1 MGRLPGYWGNHPGS
15 LPVYETVMMNGGT
28 MSSCRLPA
36 ALALA
41 GAVAT
46 GGCVVSLDSQG
57 HTARE
62 ERRFDVSGAPDVRVT
77 TFDGSIQVR
86 SWDRAEVL
94 IEIEKR
100 APTEEAL
107 ADIEVVAE
115 QDGNTIQVEVRRPS
129 GSDSYLGIGV
139 HTSRSARII
148 ATVPRRS
155 DLVLR
160 SGDGSIRV
168 DRVNGRAELR
178 TGDGSVRASELSGE
192 VVVHTGDGSVTLQ
205 DVEGELDVETGDG
218 GVSASGVLRVVRLRT
233 NDGSVTVRG
242 DEGSAMSDDW
252 SITTGDGSVA
262 VYLPEAFAAEL
273 DAHTGDGRITSDLDV
288 AMVVSGKL
296 DRRTLKGR
304 VGEGGRVLKVRSG
317 DGSIRF
323 RVS

>member
-1 MGRLPGYWGNHPGS
+1 
-15 LPVYETVMMNGGT
+15 
-28 MSSCRLPA
+28 MSCCRLPA

-41 GAVAT
+41 GAVAA

-62 ERRFDVSGAPDVRVT
+62 ERRFEVSDAPDVRLT

-86 SWDRAEVL
+86 SWDRDEVL

-107 ADIEVVAE
+107 GDIQVVAE
-115 QDGNTIQVEVRRPS
+115 QDGNRIQVEVRRPS
-129 GSDSYLGIGV
+129 RSDSFLGIGV
-139 HTSRSARII
+139 HPSRSARIV

-233 NDGSVTVRG
+233 HDGSVTVRA

-262 VYLPEAFAAEL
+262 VYLPDAFAGEI

-288 AMVVSGKL
+288 TRIVSGNL
-296 DRRTLKGR
+296 DRRSQDRRTLKGR
-304 VGEGGRVLKVRSG
+304 VGDGGQVLRVRTG

>member
-1 MGRLPGYWGNHPGS
+1 MP
-15 LPVYETVMMNGGT
+15 
-28 MSSCRLPA
+28 SCRLSA

-41 GAVAT
+41 GAVAA

-57 HTARE
+57 RTARE

-86 SWDRAEVL
+86 SWDRDEVL

-107 ADIEVVAE
+107 KDIQVVAE
-115 QDGNTIQVEVRRPS
+115 RDGDRIQIEVRRPS
-129 GSDSYLGIGV
+129 GSEAFFGIGRHV
-139 HTSRSARII
+139 SRTARVI

-155 DLVLR
+155 SLMLR

-168 DRVNGRAELR
+168 DRVEGRAELR
-178 TGDGSVRASELSGE
+178 TGDGSVRASELRGE
-192 VVVHTGDGSVTLQ
+192 IVVHTGDGSVTLQ
-205 DVEGELDVETGDG
+205 DVEGDLDVETGDG
-218 GVSASGVLRVVRLRT
+218 GVSVSGVLKTVRVRT
-233 NDGSVTVRG
+233 TDGSVTVRA
-242 DEGSAMSDDW
+242 DDGSAMSDDW
-252 SITTGDGSVA
+252 SITTGDGGVA

-273 DAHTGDGRITSDLDV
+273 DAHTGDGRVTSDLDV
-288 AMVVSGKL
+288 ATIVTGRVDRV

-304 VGEGGRVLKVRSG
+304 VGDGGRVFRVRTG

>member
-1 MGRLPGYWGNHPGS
+1 
-15 LPVYETVMMNGGT
+15 

-41 GAVAT
+41 GAVTAA
-46 GGCVVSLDSQG
+46 GCVVSLDSQG

-77 TFDGSIQVR
+77 TFDGAIQVR
-86 SWDRAEVL
+86 SWDRDEVL

-107 ADIEVVAE
+107 ADIQVVAE
-115 QDGNTIQVEVRRPS
+115 QDGRIIQIEVRRPS
-129 GSDSYLGIGV
+129 RSDSFLGLGV
-139 HTSRSARII
+139 HTSRSARIV

-168 DRVNGRAELR
+168 DRVSGRAELR

-192 VVVHTGDGSVTLQ
+192 IVVHSGDGSVTLQ

-233 NDGSVTVRG
+233 DDGSVTVRG

-252 SITTGDGSVA
+252 SISTGDGSVA
-262 VYLPEAFAAEL
+262 VYLPEAFAAEI

-288 AMVVSGKL
+288 AMVVSGTM

-304 VGEGGRVLKVRSG
+304 VGEGGRILRVRTG

>member
-1 MGRLPGYWGNHPGS
+1 MS
-15 LPVYETVMMNGGT
+15 
-28 MSSCRLPA
+28 SSCRLPA

-41 GAVAT
+41 GTVAA

-62 ERRFDVSGAPDVRVT
+62 ERSFDVSGTPDVRVT
-77 TFDGSIQVR
+77 TFDGSIQVK
-86 SWDRAEVL
+86 SWDRDEVL

-107 ADIEVVAE
+107 GEIQVVAE
-115 QDGNTIQVEVRRPS
+115 QDGNRIQVEVRRPS
-129 GSDSYLGIGV
+129 GSETFFGIGV
-139 HTSRSARII
+139 HTSRSARIV

-155 DLVLR
+155 DLMLR

-168 DRVNGRAELR
+168 DRVNGRSELR

-192 VVVHTGDGSVTLQ
+192 IVVHTGDGSVTLQ
-205 DVEGELDVETGDG
+205 DVEGNLDVETGDG

-233 NDGSVTVRG
+233 DDGSVTVRG
-242 DEGSAMSDDW
+242 DEGSAMRDDW

-262 VYLPEAFAAEL
+262 VYLPESFAAEI

-288 AMVVSGKL
+288 AMVVSGTL

-304 VGEGGRVLKVRSG
+304 IGDGGKILRVRTG